1 MPSRPGESHP
11 EPLTDPDLTL
21 SRHPARATERRLPP
35 SVKNWSSSCY
45 QLAHSDVD
53 DLLPLL
59 HGHYPV
65 SSLLRSSPP
74 LAGASVLS
82 ASRVRR
88 LRLFPWHRRPGSQ
101 VPYESPNESHAS
113 YTPDTTW
120 PVGRFPPR
128 SSWNKGTAPVSMS
141 HEGFDASSEVRLR
154 SSLSSIPDGI
164 NVPPFDHDVHHR
176 GFCPKQLMA
185 VWSLPL
191 QDGSEGS
198 SFISRTA

>member
-1 MPSRPGESHP
+1 VPPNEGCRLPSRIGAHP
-11 EPLTDPDLTL
+11 VA
-21 SRHPARATERRLPP
+21 SWPAPTSMTCSLCSTGITPFHHYYGAVRPWP
-35 SVKNWSSSCY
+35 
-45 QLAHSDVD
+45 AHRYFR
-53 DLLPLL
+53 PR
-59 HGHYPV
+59 GF
-65 SSLLRSSPP
+65 
-74 LAGASVLS
+74 G
-82 ASRVRR
+82 R

-141 HEGFDASSEVRLR
+141 HRGFDALSEVCLR
-154 SSLSSIPDGI
+154 SSLSFIPDVI

-176 GFCPKQLMA
+176 GFCPQQLMA

-191 QDGSEGS
+191 QGGSEGS